1 MITPHDLR
9 KWNTA
14 KSTVNL
20 ILDGNLGS
28 IGNLKILTELW
39 RTLTMRVR
47 MLRKGKTLRFIIA
60 EEDK

>member
-20 ILDGNLGS
+20 TLDGNLGA
-28 IGNLKILTELW
+28 IANLKILTELW

>member
-20 ILDGNLGS
+20 ILDGNLG
-28 IGNLKILTELW
+28 GVANLKILTELW

-47 MLRKGKTLRFIIA
+47 MLRKGKQLRLIIA
-60 EEDK
+60 EDDK

>member
-20 ILDGNLGS
+20 ILDGNLGG
-28 IGNLKILTELW
+28 IANLKILTELW

-47 MLRKGKTLRFIIA
+47 MLRKGKNLRFIIA
-60 EEDK
+60 EDDK

>member
-20 ILDGNLGS
+20 FLDGNLGG
-28 IGNLKILTELW
+28 IANLKILTELW

-47 MLRKGKTLRFIIA
+47 MLRKGKNLRFIIA
-60 EEDK
+60 EDDK

>member
-20 ILDGNLGS
+20 ILDGNLGG
-28 IGNLKILTELW
+28 IANLKILTELW